1 MENLKKLDIFSFI
14 VSLIVHL
21 SILLTIS
28 VNRLLSGETYQVV
41 NVVPISFDTEVKS
54 TLLGVKP
61 VKGKIKGGAPKTI
74 NSVTGGN
81 RSSWRRGWGGALLKH
96 LNREGVGERSE
107 KASRGSSSSLLRRN
121 PTTGKGRGKV
131 ELSVE
136 LPNKNGKTL
145 PSITSSRLVPY
156 LIKVRNTILK
166 NWKIPYYSNIPKK
179 RETIIVITLKNDGTI
194 NELTVEKL
202 SPDITFNRSAISAI
216 YSVKSFGP
224 FPKGVKE
231 KSVRLKVKFEV
242 K

>member
-1 MENLKKLDIFSFI
+1 MENLKKLDVFSFI
-14 VSLIVHL
+14 ASLVVHL
-21 SILLTIS
+21 SILFAIS
-28 VNRLLSGETYQVV
+28 VNSLLSGETYQVV
-41 NVVPISFDTEVKS
+41 NVVPISFDTEVES
-54 TLLGVKP
+54 SLLGVKP
-61 VKGKIKGGAPKTI
+61 VKGKIKGGAPQTV

-81 RSSWRRGWGGALLKH
+81 RSSRRRGGGGALLKH
-96 LNREGVGERSE
+96 LNREGFGESSE
-107 KASRGSSSSLLRRN
+107 KASRGSSPSLLRRN

-166 NWKIPYYSNIPKK
+166 NWKIPYYSDAPKK
-179 RETIIVITLKNDGTI
+179 RETVIVITLKNDGTI